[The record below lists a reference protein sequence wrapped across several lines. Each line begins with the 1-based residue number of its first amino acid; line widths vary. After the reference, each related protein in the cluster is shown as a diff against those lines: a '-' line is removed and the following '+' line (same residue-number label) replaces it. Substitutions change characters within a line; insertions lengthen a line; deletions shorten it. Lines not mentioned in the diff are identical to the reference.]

1 MLYLMAGETAAFG
14 VPYFCVGYFVLI
26 LFSKFFC
33 AEFFAIRTKRLS
45 FAATCKGER
54 NMGKTI
60 NIRRGYDIRLVGE
73 AEKALREAP
82 VSDLFAVKPADFP
95 AIIPKLLVQPGDE
108 VLAGQALFYDKDRP
122 NVRFPSPVSGEVAEI
137 VRGEKRRILEV
148 RILPDREVR
157 YAEFPKADLARLD
170 RATVIQQLL
179 DSGCWQYLRQRP
191 FSIIADPVDVP
202 KAIFVSGF
210 DSAPLAPD
218 WGFALAPERENLQ
231 AGLRVLNIL
240 ANGNLH
246 VGIREQ
252 GGGLSEADLGDAVPS
267 ANVHRFRGPHPA
279 GNVGIQIHHID
290 PIQPGEKVWT
300 VNVQDAVIIGRLF
313 REGRFRADRV
323 LALTGSCI
331 RQPGYV
337 HVRTGQRMS
346 DVLGDQLNSDH
357 CRIIQGNVLTGK
369 TSSADDF
376 VSFYTNQITVIPEG
390 DKPEFL
396 GWLLPGFHKLSLSRT
411 YFSWLWPK
419 RKYNLDTNTHGEE
432 RAFVMSGE
440 YEKVLPMNILP
451 TYLLKAIL
459 ARDVER
465 MEQLGIYEVA
475 EEDFALC
482 EFVCTSKIPVQR
494 ILAEGLEY
502 MRKEG

>member
-1 MLYLMAGETAAFG
+1 M
-14 VPYFCVGYFVLI
+14 
-26 LFSKFFC
+26 
-33 AEFFAIRTKRLS
+33 
-45 FAATCKGER
+45 
-54 NMGKTI
+54 NKTI
-60 NIRRGYDIRLVGE
+60 HIRRGYDIRLIGE
-73 AEKALREAP
+73 AEKVVEQAP
-82 VSDLFAVKPADFP
+82 FSDLFAVKPPDFP
-95 AIIPKLLVQPGDE
+95 AITPKLLVQPGDE

-122 NVRFPSPVSGEVAEI
+122 NLRFPSPVSGEVTEI

-157 YAEFPKADLARLD
+157 YATFPKADPAGLD
-170 RATVIQQLL
+170 RAAILELLL

-218 WGFALAPERENLQ
+218 WGFALAEERENLQ
-231 AGLRVLNIL
+231 VGLRALRVL
-240 ANGNLH
+240 AQDKLH
-246 VGIREQ
+246 VGIRDRGE
-252 GGGLSEADLGDAVPS
+252 GLTEADLGDAVPPTHI
-267 ANVHRFRGPHPA
+267 HRFRGPHPA

-300 VNVQDAVIIGRLF
+300 INIQDVVIIGRLF

-323 LALTGSCI
+323 LAFTGACVS
-331 RQPGYV
+331 RPRYLRV
-337 HVRTGQRMS
+337 WTGQHMS
-346 DVLGDQLNSDH
+346 DIVNGQLNSDH

-369 TSSADDF
+369 TSSQNDF

-419 RKYNLDTNTHGEE
+419 RKYNLDTNTHGEQ
-432 RAFVMSGE
+432 RAFVMTGE
-440 YEKVLPMNILP
+440 YERVLPMNILP

-459 ARDVER
+459 ARDIER
-465 MEQLGIYEVA
+465 MEQLGIYELA
-475 EEDFALC
+475 EEDVALC

-502 MRKEG
+502 IRKEG

>member
-1 MLYLMAGETAAFG
+1 
-14 VPYFCVGYFVLI
+14 
-26 LFSKFFC
+26 
-33 AEFFAIRTKRLS
+33 
-45 FAATCKGER
+45 
-54 NMGKTI
+54 MGKTI

-73 AEKALREAP
+73 AEKSLQEAP
-82 VSDLFAVKPADFP
+82 FSDLFAVKPSDFP
-95 AIIPKLLVQPGDE
+95 AITPKLLVQPGDE

-122 NVRFPSPVSGEVAEI
+122 NIRFPSPVSGEVTEI

-148 RILPDREVR
+148 RILADREVR
-157 YAEFPKADLARLD
+157 YVEFPKVDPARLD
-170 RATVIQQLL
+170 RATVIERLL

-218 WGFALAPERENLQ
+218 WGFALASERENLQ
-231 AGLRVLNIL
+231 AGLRALSVLV
-240 ANGNLH
+240 NGNLH
-246 VGIREQ
+246 VGLREPS
-252 GGGLSEADLGDAVPS
+252 GGLSEADLGDAVPS
-267 ANVHRFRGPHPA
+267 SNVHYFRGPHPA

-290 PIQPGEKVWT
+290 PILPGEKVWVINT
-300 VNVQDAVIIGRLF
+300 QDVVILGRLF

-323 LALTGSCI
+323 LAFTGACV
-331 RQPGYV
+331 RQPRYWRV
-337 HVRTGQRMS
+337 WTGQRMS
-346 DVLGDQLNSDH
+346 DVVGDQLQSDH

-411 YFSWLWPK
+411 YFSWLWPE
-419 RKYNLDTNTHGEE
+419 RRYNLDTNTHGEE
-432 RAFVMSGE
+432 RAFVMTGE

-451 TYLLKAIL
+451 TFLLKAIL

-475 EEDFALC
+475 EEDLALC

>member
-1 MLYLMAGETAAFG
+1 
-14 VPYFCVGYFVLI
+14 
-26 LFSKFFC
+26 
-33 AEFFAIRTKRLS
+33 
-45 FAATCKGER
+45 
-54 NMGKTI
+54 MGKTI

-73 AEKALREAP
+73 AEKVLEEAP
-82 VSDLFAVKPADFP
+82 FSDLFAVKPSDFP
-95 AIIPKLLVQPGDE
+95 AITPKLLVAPGDE
-108 VLAGQALFYDKDRP
+108 VVAGQALFYDKDRP
-122 NVRFPSPVSGEVAEI
+122 NLRFPSPVSGEVTEI

-148 RILPDREVR
+148 RILADREVR
-157 YAEFPKADLARLD
+157 YLEFPRADLARLD
-170 RATVIQQLL
+170 RASVIQQLL

-218 WGFALAPERENLQ
+218 WGFALAAERENLQ
-231 AGLRVLNIL
+231 AGLHVLRIL
-240 ANGNLH
+240 ANDNLH
-246 VGIREQ
+246 VGLRSDESN
-252 GGGLSEADLGDAVPS
+252 GLREADLGGSVP
-267 ANVHRFRGPHPA
+267 AENIHRFCGPHPA
-279 GNVGIQIHHID
+279 GNVGIHIHHID

-300 VNVQDAVIIGRLF
+300 INAQDVVIVGRLF
-313 REGRFRADRV
+313 REGHFRADRV
-323 LALTGSCI
+323 LALTGGCVTKP
-331 RQPGYV
+331 RYV
-337 HVRTGQRMS
+337 RVWTGQRMS
-346 DVLGDQLNSDH
+346 DVLDGQLNADH
-357 CRIIQGNVLTGK
+357 VRIIQGNVLTGK
-369 TSSADDF
+369 TSSAADF

-419 RKYNLDTNTHGEE
+419 RRYNLDTNTHGEE

-482 EFVCTSKIPVQR
+482 EFVCTSKVPVQR